1 MSGILIQKS
10 GNYWVA
16 NANSHWSVIA
26 PTAHAVVE
34 MLKSLAAEEPLDY
47 SK

>member
-16 NANSHWSVIA
+16 KANKHWSVTS
-26 PTAHAVVE
+26 PTAHGVVE
-34 MLKSLAAEEPLDY
+34 LLKTIAQEEELEY
-47 SK
+47 V

>member
-1 MSGILIQKS
+1 MTGILIQKS

-16 NANSHWSVIA
+16 NANKHWSVSA

-34 MLKSLAAEEPLDY
+34 MLKPISQSEELEY
-47 SK
+47 V

>member
-16 NANSHWSVIA
+16 NANAHWSVTA

-34 MLKSLAAEEPLDY
+34 MLKAIAQEEELEY
-47 SK
+47 V